1 MTGSDSIS
9 RLQTGELLRHALRP
23 EWGTGSIVK
32 IESSTI
38 HGRPVQRLSVRFPN
52 IGIKVLTWPHPDLER
67 RSPIAPETAANGQD
81 QDGGLEQWSNIDD
94 SDWLGPL
101 AKRKVLEVMV
111 SLPERARDP
120 FDSLRNRLT
129 VTAELYRFERE
140 GRSLIEWAIAQSG
153 LVDPLSRFTRH
164 ELEQLFDRWA
174 DERASHFRRLLGEAK
189 REPVMVREVIV
200 NAPLSARNAVKQV
213 TASR

>member
-1 MTGSDSIS
+1 MAGSDPTS
-9 RLQTGELLRHALRP
+9 RLQTGELLRHARRP

-32 IESSTI
+32 IESSAV
-38 HGRPVQRLSVRFPN
+38 HGQPVQRLSVRFPN
-52 IGIKVLTWPHPDLER
+52 IGIKVLTWPHADLER
-67 RSPIAPETAANGQD
+67 CSAIAPGTAANGQD
-81 QDGGLEQWSNIDD
+81 QDAGLEQWSNIDD

-101 AKRKVLEVMV
+101 AKRKVVEVMV
-111 SLPERARDP
+111 RLPERARDP
-120 FDSLRNRLT
+120 FDSLRSRLSA
-129 VTAELYRFERE
+129 TAELYRFERE